1 MCFRNHEHPGPQFI
15 LTPCTY
21 TGRLCCQN
29 FYTGFLQN
37 LKDRKK
43 RHEVSQTRFYRN
55 TNLKAWHL
63 FSGRHFTQCCTWHSC
78 HNSAILAFH
87 CQAATRVSLRFHNK
101 LLLWRNVTVA
111 AALQYLCHGTS
122 YPWPVIW
129 NNRGELWRLREA
141 MALPSLCMCLSKS
154 ILEPKIPNKT
164 SQV

>member
-1 MCFRNHEHPGPQFI
+1 MCFRNHEQPGPQFI

-43 RHEVSQTRFYRN
+43 RHEISQTRFYRN

-63 FSGRHFTQCCTWHSC
+63 FSGRCFTQCCTWHSC

-87 CQAATRVSLRFHNK
+87 CKAATRVSLRFHTK

-122 YPWPVIW
+122 YHLACDLEQPRWALKAPWG
-129 NNRGELWRLREA
+129 NGT
-141 MALPSLCMCLSKS
+141 ALSLHVPLQNYSGAQNSK
-154 ILEPKIPNKT
+154 
-164 SQV
+164 